1 MAFYTK
7 LSAASDDASSTVA
20 KARVGKRISKGLSKY
35 HLHHTSESGVVSGIA
50 AYREEKSQ
58 DSAAGLMFRPRSS
71 RAASVSHV
79 RDAGD
84 LYPWL
89 QQVFGG
95 SAYHVEK
102 DGSSFWV
109 PLCTT
114 QADGQTY
121 SSGLQL
127 LTKND
132 GSFLYSAR
140 ILVTDEDAN
149 IVAIISVPSILFA
162 QQSRSSAE
170 EILKFLDSYVA
181 AVQGVSL
188 DSLEGALSV
197 QALGYWVD
205 VYTFAD
211 DEDDED
217 DED

>member
-1 MAFYTK
+1 MAFYNK

-35 HLHHTSESGVVSGIA
+35 HMHHTSESGVASGIA

-58 DSAAGLMFRPRSS
+58 DSAAGPMFKPRSS

-79 RDAGD
+79 QDAGD

-89 QQVFGG
+89 QQVFEG
-95 SAYHVEK
+95 SAYRVEK

-140 ILVTDEDAN
+140 ILVTDEDEN
-149 IVAIISVPSILFA
+149 IVAIISVPSILFS
-162 QQSRSSAE
+162 QQSRSSAV

-181 AVQGVSL
+181 AVRGVSL

-197 QALGYWVD
+197 PALGYWVD

-217 DED
+217 

>member
-58 DSAAGLMFRPRSS
+58 DSAAGLMFRPS
-71 RAASVSHV
+71 
-79 RDAGD
+79 
-84 LYPWL
+84 
-89 QQVFGG
+89 
-95 SAYHVEK
+95 VEK

-140 ILVTDEDAN
+140 ILVTDEDEN